1 MVETFKLSTDS
12 VHRLYAFYSSSFS
25 YKFYTRVVVGTSS
38 VNGIRIYPRGEKD
51 RKDSACSEQW
61 AAER

>member
-1 MVETFKLSTDS
+1 MVEMFKLSTDS
-12 VHRLYAFYSSSFS
+12 VHCLYAFYSSSFS